1 MAERG
6 FQLYDTTLRDGAQQ
20 EGMALTVEDKLAVAR
35 LLDGLGIG
43 FIEGGWP
50 GAVPRDTE
58 FFRRARTELRL
69 EHAELA
75 AFGATRRPGVRAA
88 DDPQVQA
95 LLDSG
100 APVVTLVAKSHT
112 GHVLNALRTTL
123 AENLAMVDDT
133 VRHLV
138 RAGRRV
144 FVDAEHYFD
153 GHQLDRDYAL
163 SVVRTAAEAGA
174 ETVVLCDTNGGS
186 LPDEVAAVVTDT
198 LAATGA
204 RIGIHCH
211 DDTGCAVAN
220 TMAAV
225 DAGADHAQGTAH
237 GYGERCGNADLFT
250 VVANLVLKRGRE
262 IVPLERLAA
271 LAETGRAVAEL
282 TQLPGAV
289 AAPYIGASAFTHKA
303 GLHAS
308 ALRVDPDLYQHTR
321 PALVGNAMRTLVSD
335 MGGRSSIELK
345 ARELG
350 YDVAAGSQEV
360 ARAARRVKELENV
373 GYSFESADASF
384 ELLLREELSGSP
396 RPRPFAVES
405 WSVGV
410 LGVGDDEVRTEAS
423 VSLTVDGRSVTATG
437 QGNGPVNALDTAL
450 HAALDPCFP
459 ALARLRLVDYR
470 VRVLGGERGSGAAA
484 RVLISYEDGGR
495 RWNTVGVDANTT
507 AASWHALL
515 DAVHYVLLDT
525 APAQAALT
533 AGRRTA
539 VASAAPGTAGAP
551 VAADGSEPLR
561 P

>member
-1 MAERG
+1 MAERS

-20 EGMALTVEDKLAVAR
+20 EGMTLTVEDKLAVAR
-35 LLDGLGIG
+35 ELDGLGIG

-58 FFRRARTELRL
+58 FFRRARTELAL
-69 EHAELA
+69 EHAVLA
-75 AFGATRRPGVRAA
+75 AFGATRRPGGRAA
-88 DDPQVQA
+88 DDPQVRA
-95 LLDSG
+95 LLASG

-112 GHVLNALRTTL
+112 GHVRDALRTTL
-123 AENLAMVDDT
+123 AENLAMIGDT

-138 RAGRRV
+138 SAGRRV

-153 GHQLDRDYAL
+153 GYQLDREYAL
-163 SVVRTAAEAGA
+163 TVVRAAAEAGA

-186 LPDEVAAVVTDT
+186 LPDEVSSVVAET
-198 LAATGA
+198 LALTGVQL
-204 RIGIHCH
+204 GIHCH
-211 DDTGCAVAN
+211 NDTGCAVAN
-220 TMAAV
+220 TLAAV
-225 DAGADHAQGTAH
+225 DAGAVQAQGTAH

-250 VVANLVLKRGRE
+250 VIANLVLKRGRE

-271 LAETGRAVAEL
+271 LAATGRAVAEL
-282 TQLPGAV
+282 TQLPGAA
-289 AAPYIGASAFTHKA
+289 AAPYIGGSAFTHKA

-335 MGGRSSIELK
+335 MGGRSSVELK

-350 YDVAAGSQEV
+350 YDVEAGSDAV
-360 ARAARRVKELENV
+360 ARAATRVKELENA

-384 ELLLREELSGSP
+384 ELLLREELTGTP
-396 RPRPFAVES
+396 RPRPFEVES

-410 LGVGDDEVRTEAS
+410 LGTGGDEVRTEAG
-423 VSLTVDGRSVTATG
+423 VALRVGGRSVTATG
-437 QGNGPVNALDTAL
+437 RGSGPVDALDAAL

-459 ALARLRLVDYR
+459 ALARLRLVDHR
-470 VRVLGGERGSGAAA
+470 VRVLDGTAA
-484 RVLISYEDGGR
+484 RVLVSYRDGGR
-495 RWNTVGVDANTT
+495 RWNTVGVDTNTT

-515 DAVHYVLLDT
+515 DAIHYALLDT
-525 APAQAALT
+525 GPTPDHRVPAT
-533 AGRRTA
+533 ATVPDPR
-539 VASAAPGTAGAP
+539 PGTTAAVSLGALDP
-551 VAADGSEPLR
+551 ATGPDRFR